1 MNMTAAMEARTNKP
15 LTACTDQEIYLALLD
30 IVREQS
36 AARVRP
42 VTGRKLY
49 YISAEFLIGK
59 LLSNNLIN
67 LGLYNDTR
75 AALAAAGKNLSD
87 IEEVEPEPSLG
98 NGGLGRLAACFL
110 DSLATLNLPGDGVGL
125 RYHFGLFHQS
135 FKDGVQNELPDPW
148 LTAHSWAEKTDT
160 VYPVELAGKTYNARL
175 YKLAVT
181 GYEGRTNTL
190 NLFDLDTIDESI
202 VHDGITFDK
211 TDIDK
216 NLTLFLYPDDSDE
229 AGRRLRVYQ
238 QYLMVSAGAQLI
250 LAECAARG
258 CDYHDLA
265 DYAAIQINDTHPSM
279 VIPELIRLLGEKGI
293 DFDEAVEIVTKT
305 CAYTNHT
312 ILAEALEKWPRAYLD
327 AVVPQLMP
335 IIEKLDTLARTRTT
349 DESLAI
355 IDGDDRVHMAHM
367 DIHFTHS
374 TNGVAYLHTE
384 ILKNSEL
391 HGFYQLYPEK
401 FNNKT
406 NGITFR
412 RWLLECDPALTAE
425 IDTIDAA
432 ALQPGE
438 EKTLQERKNVIT
450 HAQSILAGITA
461 AHLALAGDEDGEQAG
476 AADLL
481 GGAVDGLQNSARLDE
496 SLTAMSERLNDLYY
510 SARELATDL
519 ADRLDAYG
527 FDAGELD
534 QIETRLDAIYRI
546 KQKFG
551 MEVDELLARREAAA
565 AELETFQSSGQKI
578 AELKAQM
585 QTLYA
590 AAKEAAEK
598 LTQSRLKGFAAM
610 NKEMKAALEFLNMP
624 GIRFALKHTRGPLS
638 SHGQDTVEFLI
649 STNPGEEPKPLA
661 KIASGGEL
669 SRIMLAFK
677 SALADRDALPTVI
690 YDEIDTG
697 VSGLAAGRIGQLLH
711 QTARGHQVLC
721 ITHTPQV
728 AAFADNQLL
737 IQKNVRKDRTF
748 TEIHTL
754 DMDGRVEVLARM
766 ISGDKVSELSLA
778 SARELIEKSK

>member
-1 MNMTAAMEARTNKP
+1 MLASLKIENVAVIEKAEVNFTPGFNVLTGETGAGKSILIDSINAILGNRTSRELVRSGAQKACIWATFESIPTSVKKQLEKCGYEVTDDLLLYREINAEGKGSCRVNGMPATAAVVRDISAGLLSIHGQHDSQSLTNP
-15 LTACTDQEIYLALLD
+15 ALHLGLLD
-30 IVREQS
+30 QYAQNRDLFAEYYRRYREL
-36 AARVRP
+36 
-42 VTGRKLY
+42 VTVKR
-49 YISAEFLIGK
+49 
-59 LLSNNLIN
+59 
-67 LGLYNDTR
+67 
-75 AALAAAGKNLSD
+75 
-87 IEEVEPEPSLG
+87 
-98 NGGLGRLAACFL
+98 
-110 DSLATLNLPGDGVGL
+110 
-125 RYHFGLFHQS
+125 Q
-135 FKDGVQNELPDPW
+135 
-148 LTAHSWAEKTDT
+148 
-160 VYPVELAGKTYNARL
+160 
-175 YKLAVT
+175 
-181 GYEGRTNTL
+181 
-190 NLFDLDTIDESI
+190 
-202 VHDGITFDK
+202 
-211 TDIDK
+211 
-216 NLTLFLYPDDSDE
+216 
-229 AGRRLRVYQ
+229 
-238 QYLMVSAGAQLI
+238 
-250 LAECAARG
+250 
-258 CDYHDLA
+258 
-265 DYAAIQINDTHPSM
+265 
-279 VIPELIRLLGEKGI
+279 
-293 DFDEAVEIVTKT
+293 
-305 CAYTNHT
+305 
-312 ILAEALEKWPRAYLD
+312 LD
-327 AVVPQLMP
+327 ALNASESDKQRR
-335 IIEKLDTLARTRTT
+335 IE
-349 DESLAI
+349 
-355 IDGDDRVHMAHM
+355 
-367 DIHFTHS
+367 
-374 TNGVAYLHTE
+374 
-384 ILKNSEL
+384 
-391 HGFYQLYPEK
+391 
-401 FNNKT
+401 
-406 NGITFR
+406 
-412 RWLLECDPALTAE
+412 ALTAE

-534 QIETRLDAIYRI
+534 QIETRLDTIYRI

>member
-1 MNMTAAMEARTNKP
+1 MLANLKIENVAVIEKAEVNFTPGFNVLTGETGAGKSILIDSINAILGNRTSRELVRSGAQKACIWATFERIPDSVKKQLEKCGYEANDDLLLYREINAEGKGSCRVNGMPATAAVVRDISAGLLSIHGQHDSQSLTNP
-15 LTACTDQEIYLALLD
+15 ALHLGLLD
-30 IVREQS
+30 QYAQNRALFAEYYRRYREL
-36 AARVRP
+36 
-42 VTGRKLY
+42 VTVKR
-49 YISAEFLIGK
+49 
-59 LLSNNLIN
+59 
-67 LGLYNDTR
+67 
-75 AALAAAGKNLSD
+75 
-87 IEEVEPEPSLG
+87 
-98 NGGLGRLAACFL
+98 
-110 DSLATLNLPGDGVGL
+110 
-125 RYHFGLFHQS
+125 Q
-135 FKDGVQNELPDPW
+135 
-148 LTAHSWAEKTDT
+148 
-160 VYPVELAGKTYNARL
+160 
-175 YKLAVT
+175 
-181 GYEGRTNTL
+181 
-190 NLFDLDTIDESI
+190 
-202 VHDGITFDK
+202 
-211 TDIDK
+211 
-216 NLTLFLYPDDSDE
+216 
-229 AGRRLRVYQ
+229 
-238 QYLMVSAGAQLI
+238 
-250 LAECAARG
+250 
-258 CDYHDLA
+258 
-265 DYAAIQINDTHPSM
+265 
-279 VIPELIRLLGEKGI
+279 
-293 DFDEAVEIVTKT
+293 
-305 CAYTNHT
+305 
-312 ILAEALEKWPRAYLD
+312 LD
-327 AVVPQLMP
+327 ALNASESDKQRR
-335 IIEKLDTLARTRTT
+335 IE
-349 DESLAI
+349 
-355 IDGDDRVHMAHM
+355 
-367 DIHFTHS
+367 
-374 TNGVAYLHTE
+374 
-384 ILKNSEL
+384 
-391 HGFYQLYPEK
+391 
-401 FNNKT
+401 
-406 NGITFR
+406 
-412 RWLLECDPALTAE
+412 ALTAE

-450 HAQSILAGITA
+450 HAQSILEGITA
-461 AHLALAGDEDGEQAG
+461 AHLALAGDEDGEQSG

-496 SLTAMSERLNDLYY
+496 TLAPMSERLNELYY
-510 SARELATDL
+510 SARDLATDL

-527 FDAGELD
+527 FDSGELD
-534 QIETRLDAIYRI
+534 QIESRLDTIYRI

-551 MEVDELLARREAAA
+551 MEVEELLARRDTAA
-565 AELETFQSSGQKI
+565 AELENFQSSGQKI

-624 GIRFALKHTRGPLS
+624 GIRFALKHARGPLS

-711 QTARGHQVLC
+711 QTAKGHQVLC

-737 IQKNVRKDRTF
+737 IQKNVRNDRTF

>member
-1 MNMTAAMEARTNKP
+1 MLASLKIENVAVIEKAEVNFTPGFNVLTGETGAGKSILIDSINAILGNRTSRELVRSGAQKACIWATFESIPASVKKQLEKCGYEVTDDLLLYREINAEGKGSCRVNGMPATAAVVRDISAGLLSIHGQHDSQSLTNP
-15 LTACTDQEIYLALLD
+15 ALHLGLLD
-30 IVREQS
+30 QYAQNRALFAEYYRRYREL
-36 AARVRP
+36 
-42 VTGRKLY
+42 VTVKR
-49 YISAEFLIGK
+49 
-59 LLSNNLIN
+59 
-67 LGLYNDTR
+67 
-75 AALAAAGKNLSD
+75 
-87 IEEVEPEPSLG
+87 
-98 NGGLGRLAACFL
+98 
-110 DSLATLNLPGDGVGL
+110 
-125 RYHFGLFHQS
+125 Q
-135 FKDGVQNELPDPW
+135 
-148 LTAHSWAEKTDT
+148 
-160 VYPVELAGKTYNARL
+160 
-175 YKLAVT
+175 
-181 GYEGRTNTL
+181 
-190 NLFDLDTIDESI
+190 
-202 VHDGITFDK
+202 
-211 TDIDK
+211 
-216 NLTLFLYPDDSDE
+216 
-229 AGRRLRVYQ
+229 
-238 QYLMVSAGAQLI
+238 
-250 LAECAARG
+250 
-258 CDYHDLA
+258 
-265 DYAAIQINDTHPSM
+265 
-279 VIPELIRLLGEKGI
+279 
-293 DFDEAVEIVTKT
+293 
-305 CAYTNHT
+305 
-312 ILAEALEKWPRAYLD
+312 LD
-327 AVVPQLMP
+327 ALNASESDKQRR
-335 IIEKLDTLARTRTT
+335 IE
-349 DESLAI
+349 
-355 IDGDDRVHMAHM
+355 
-367 DIHFTHS
+367 
-374 TNGVAYLHTE
+374 
-384 ILKNSEL
+384 
-391 HGFYQLYPEK
+391 
-401 FNNKT
+401 
-406 NGITFR
+406 
-412 RWLLECDPALTAE
+412 ALTAE

-450 HAQSILAGITA
+450 HAQSILEGITA
-461 AHLALAGDEDGEQAG
+461 AHLALAGDEDGEQSG

-496 SLTAMSERLNDLYY
+496 TLASMSERLNDLYY

-527 FDAGELD
+527 FDTGELD
-534 QIETRLDAIYRI
+534 QIESRLDTIYRI
-546 KQKFG
+546 KQQFG

-624 GIRFALKHTRGPLS
+624 GIRFALKHARGPLS

-711 QTARGHQVLC
+711 QTAKGHQVLC

-737 IQKNVRKDRTF
+737 IQKNVRNDRTF

>member
-1 MNMTAAMEARTNKP
+1 MLANLKIENVAVIEKAEVHFTPGFNVLTGETGAGKSILIDSINAILGNRTSRELVRSGAQKACIWATFEDIPDSVKSQLEKCGYEVSDDLLLYREINAEGKGSCRVNGMPATAAVVRDISAGLLSIHGQHDSQSLTNP
-15 LTACTDQEIYLALLD
+15 ALHLGLLD
-30 IVREQS
+30 QY
-36 AARVRP
+36 AQ
-42 VTGRKLY
+42 
-49 YISAEFLIGK
+49 
-59 LLSNNLIN
+59 N
-67 LGLYNDTR
+67 R
-75 AALAAAGKNLSD
+75 A
-87 IEEVEPEPSLG
+87 
-98 NGGLGRLAACFL
+98 
-110 DSLATLNLPGDGVGL
+110 
-125 RYHFGLFHQS
+125 LF
-135 FKDGVQNELPDPW
+135 
-148 LTAHSWAEKTDT
+148 
-160 VYPVELAGKTYNARL
+160 
-175 YKLAVT
+175 
-181 GYEGRTNTL
+181 
-190 NLFDLDTIDESI
+190 
-202 VHDGITFDK
+202 
-211 TDIDK
+211 
-216 NLTLFLYPDDSDE
+216 
-229 AGRRLRVYQ
+229 
-238 QYLMVSAGAQLI
+238 
-250 LAECAARG
+250 
-258 CDYHDLA
+258 A
-265 DYAAIQINDTHPSM
+265 DYYRRYRAL
-279 VIPELIRLLGEKGI
+279 V
-293 DFDEAVEIVTKT
+293 AVK
-305 CAYTNHT
+305 
-312 ILAEALEKWPRAYLD
+312 RQLD
-327 AVVPQLMP
+327 ALNANEADKQRR
-335 IIEKLDTLARTRTT
+335 IE
-349 DESLAI
+349 
-355 IDGDDRVHMAHM
+355 
-367 DIHFTHS
+367 
-374 TNGVAYLHTE
+374 
-384 ILKNSEL
+384 
-391 HGFYQLYPEK
+391 
-401 FNNKT
+401 
-406 NGITFR
+406 
-412 RWLLECDPALTAE
+412 ALTAE
-425 IDTIDAA
+425 INAIDAA

-450 HAQSILAGITA
+450 HAQSILEGITA
-461 AHLALAGDEDGEQAG
+461 AHLALAGDEDGEQSG

-496 SLTAMSERLNDLYY
+496 TLSPLSERLNDLYY

-534 QIETRLDAIYRI
+534 QIESRLDTIYRI

-590 AAKEAAEK
+590 DAKQAAEK

-624 GIRFALKHTRGPLS
+624 GIRFALKHARGPLA

-711 QTARGHQVLC
+711 QTAKGHQVLC

-737 IQKNVRKDRTF
+737 IQKNVRNDRTF

>member
-1 MNMTAAMEARTNKP
+1 MLANLKIENVAVIEKAEVNFTPGFNVLTGETGAGKSILIDSINAILGNRTSRELVRSGAQKACIWATFERIPDSVKKQLEKCGYEANDDLLLYREINAEGKGSCRVNGMPATAAVVRDISAGLLSIHGQHDSQSLTNP
-15 LTACTDQEIYLALLD
+15 ALHLGLLD
-30 IVREQS
+30 QYAQNRALFAEYYRRYREL
-36 AARVRP
+36 
-42 VTGRKLY
+42 VTVKR
-49 YISAEFLIGK
+49 
-59 LLSNNLIN
+59 
-67 LGLYNDTR
+67 
-75 AALAAAGKNLSD
+75 
-87 IEEVEPEPSLG
+87 
-98 NGGLGRLAACFL
+98 
-110 DSLATLNLPGDGVGL
+110 
-125 RYHFGLFHQS
+125 Q
-135 FKDGVQNELPDPW
+135 
-148 LTAHSWAEKTDT
+148 
-160 VYPVELAGKTYNARL
+160 
-175 YKLAVT
+175 
-181 GYEGRTNTL
+181 
-190 NLFDLDTIDESI
+190 
-202 VHDGITFDK
+202 
-211 TDIDK
+211 
-216 NLTLFLYPDDSDE
+216 
-229 AGRRLRVYQ
+229 
-238 QYLMVSAGAQLI
+238 
-250 LAECAARG
+250 
-258 CDYHDLA
+258 
-265 DYAAIQINDTHPSM
+265 
-279 VIPELIRLLGEKGI
+279 
-293 DFDEAVEIVTKT
+293 
-305 CAYTNHT
+305 
-312 ILAEALEKWPRAYLD
+312 LD
-327 AVVPQLMP
+327 ALNASESDKQRR
-335 IIEKLDTLARTRTT
+335 IE
-349 DESLAI
+349 
-355 IDGDDRVHMAHM
+355 
-367 DIHFTHS
+367 
-374 TNGVAYLHTE
+374 
-384 ILKNSEL
+384 
-391 HGFYQLYPEK
+391 
-401 FNNKT
+401 
-406 NGITFR
+406 
-412 RWLLECDPALTAE
+412 ALTAE

-450 HAQSILAGITA
+450 HAQSILEGITA
-461 AHLALAGDEDGEQAG
+461 AHLALAGDEDGEQSG

-496 SLTAMSERLNDLYY
+496 TLAPMSERLNDLYY

-527 FDAGELD
+527 FDTGELD
-534 QIETRLDAIYRI
+534 QIESRLDTIYRI

-624 GIRFALKHTRGPLS
+624 GIRFALKHARGPLS

-677 SALADRDALPTVI
+677 SALANRDALPTVI

-711 QTARGHQVLC
+711 QTAKGHQVLC

-737 IQKNVRKDRTF
+737 IQKNVRNDRTF

>member
-1 MNMTAAMEARTNKP
+1 MLANLKIENVAVIEKAEVNFTSGFNVLTGETGAGKSILIDSINAILGNRTSRELVRSGAQKACIWATFERIPDSVKKQLEKCGYEANDDLLLYREINAEGKGSCRVNGMPATAAVVRDISAGLLSIHGQHDSQSLTNP
-15 LTACTDQEIYLALLD
+15 ALHLGLLD
-30 IVREQS
+30 QYAQNRALFAEYYRCYREL
-36 AARVRP
+36 
-42 VTGRKLY
+42 VTVKR
-49 YISAEFLIGK
+49 
-59 LLSNNLIN
+59 
-67 LGLYNDTR
+67 
-75 AALAAAGKNLSD
+75 
-87 IEEVEPEPSLG
+87 
-98 NGGLGRLAACFL
+98 
-110 DSLATLNLPGDGVGL
+110 
-125 RYHFGLFHQS
+125 Q
-135 FKDGVQNELPDPW
+135 
-148 LTAHSWAEKTDT
+148 
-160 VYPVELAGKTYNARL
+160 
-175 YKLAVT
+175 
-181 GYEGRTNTL
+181 
-190 NLFDLDTIDESI
+190 
-202 VHDGITFDK
+202 
-211 TDIDK
+211 
-216 NLTLFLYPDDSDE
+216 
-229 AGRRLRVYQ
+229 
-238 QYLMVSAGAQLI
+238 
-250 LAECAARG
+250 
-258 CDYHDLA
+258 
-265 DYAAIQINDTHPSM
+265 
-279 VIPELIRLLGEKGI
+279 
-293 DFDEAVEIVTKT
+293 
-305 CAYTNHT
+305 
-312 ILAEALEKWPRAYLD
+312 LD
-327 AVVPQLMP
+327 ALNASESDKQRR
-335 IIEKLDTLARTRTT
+335 IE
-349 DESLAI
+349 
-355 IDGDDRVHMAHM
+355 
-367 DIHFTHS
+367 
-374 TNGVAYLHTE
+374 
-384 ILKNSEL
+384 
-391 HGFYQLYPEK
+391 
-401 FNNKT
+401 
-406 NGITFR
+406 
-412 RWLLECDPALTAE
+412 ALTAE

-450 HAQSILAGITA
+450 HAQSILEGITA
-461 AHLALAGDEDGEQAG
+461 AHLALAGDEDGEQSG

-496 SLTAMSERLNDLYY
+496 TLAPMSERLNDLYY

-527 FDAGELD
+527 FDTGELD
-534 QIETRLDAIYRI
+534 QIESRLDTIYRI

-624 GIRFALKHTRGPLS
+624 GIRFALKHARGPLS
-638 SHGQDTVEFLI
+638 SHGQDSVEFLI

-711 QTARGHQVLC
+711 QTAKGHQVLC

-737 IQKNVRKDRTF
+737 IQKNVRNDRTF

>member
-1 MNMTAAMEARTNKP
+1 MLASLKIENVAVIEKAEVNFTPGFNVLTGETGAGKSILIDSINAILGNRTSRELVRSGAQKACIWATFESIPTSVKKQLEKCGYEVTDDLLLYREINAEGKGSCRVNGMPATAAVVRDISSGLLSIHGQHDSQSLTNP
-15 LTACTDQEIYLALLD
+15 ALHLGLLD
-30 IVREQS
+30 QYAQNRDLFAEYYRRYREL
-36 AARVRP
+36 
-42 VTGRKLY
+42 VTVKR
-49 YISAEFLIGK
+49 
-59 LLSNNLIN
+59 
-67 LGLYNDTR
+67 
-75 AALAAAGKNLSD
+75 
-87 IEEVEPEPSLG
+87 
-98 NGGLGRLAACFL
+98 
-110 DSLATLNLPGDGVGL
+110 
-125 RYHFGLFHQS
+125 Q
-135 FKDGVQNELPDPW
+135 
-148 LTAHSWAEKTDT
+148 
-160 VYPVELAGKTYNARL
+160 
-175 YKLAVT
+175 
-181 GYEGRTNTL
+181 
-190 NLFDLDTIDESI
+190 
-202 VHDGITFDK
+202 
-211 TDIDK
+211 
-216 NLTLFLYPDDSDE
+216 
-229 AGRRLRVYQ
+229 
-238 QYLMVSAGAQLI
+238 
-250 LAECAARG
+250 
-258 CDYHDLA
+258 
-265 DYAAIQINDTHPSM
+265 
-279 VIPELIRLLGEKGI
+279 
-293 DFDEAVEIVTKT
+293 
-305 CAYTNHT
+305 
-312 ILAEALEKWPRAYLD
+312 LD
-327 AVVPQLMP
+327 ALNASESDKQRR
-335 IIEKLDTLARTRTT
+335 IE
-349 DESLAI
+349 
-355 IDGDDRVHMAHM
+355 
-367 DIHFTHS
+367 
-374 TNGVAYLHTE
+374 
-384 ILKNSEL
+384 
-391 HGFYQLYPEK
+391 
-401 FNNKT
+401 
-406 NGITFR
+406 
-412 RWLLECDPALTAE
+412 ALTAE

-534 QIETRLDAIYRI
+534 QIETRLDTIYRI

-748 TEIHTL
+748 TGIHTL

>member
-1 MNMTAAMEARTNKP
+1 MLANLKIENVAVIEKAEVNFTPGFNVLTGETGAGKSILIDSINAILGNRTSRELVRSGAQKACIWATFERIPDSVKKQLEKCGYEANDDLLLYREINAEGKGSCRVNGMPATAAVVRDISAGLLSIHGQHDSQSLTNP
-15 LTACTDQEIYLALLD
+15 ALHLGLLD
-30 IVREQS
+30 QYAQNRALFAEYYRRYREL
-36 AARVRP
+36 
-42 VTGRKLY
+42 VTVKR
-49 YISAEFLIGK
+49 
-59 LLSNNLIN
+59 
-67 LGLYNDTR
+67 
-75 AALAAAGKNLSD
+75 
-87 IEEVEPEPSLG
+87 
-98 NGGLGRLAACFL
+98 
-110 DSLATLNLPGDGVGL
+110 
-125 RYHFGLFHQS
+125 Q
-135 FKDGVQNELPDPW
+135 
-148 LTAHSWAEKTDT
+148 
-160 VYPVELAGKTYNARL
+160 
-175 YKLAVT
+175 
-181 GYEGRTNTL
+181 
-190 NLFDLDTIDESI
+190 
-202 VHDGITFDK
+202 
-211 TDIDK
+211 
-216 NLTLFLYPDDSDE
+216 
-229 AGRRLRVYQ
+229 
-238 QYLMVSAGAQLI
+238 
-250 LAECAARG
+250 
-258 CDYHDLA
+258 
-265 DYAAIQINDTHPSM
+265 
-279 VIPELIRLLGEKGI
+279 
-293 DFDEAVEIVTKT
+293 
-305 CAYTNHT
+305 
-312 ILAEALEKWPRAYLD
+312 LD
-327 AVVPQLMP
+327 ALNASESDKQRR
-335 IIEKLDTLARTRTT
+335 IE
-349 DESLAI
+349 
-355 IDGDDRVHMAHM
+355 V
-367 DIHFTHS
+367 
-374 TNGVAYLHTE
+374 
-384 ILKNSEL
+384 
-391 HGFYQLYPEK
+391 
-401 FNNKT
+401 
-406 NGITFR
+406 
-412 RWLLECDPALTAE
+412 LTAE

-450 HAQSILAGITA
+450 HAQSILEGITA
-461 AHLALAGDEDGEQAG
+461 AHLALAGDEDGEQSG

-496 SLTAMSERLNDLYY
+496 TLAPMSERLNDLYY

-527 FDAGELD
+527 FDTGELD
-534 QIETRLDAIYRI
+534 QIESRLDTIYRI

-624 GIRFALKHTRGPLS
+624 GIRFALKHARGPLS
-638 SHGQDTVEFLI
+638 SHGQDMVEFLI

-711 QTARGHQVLC
+711 QTAKGHQVLC

-737 IQKNVRKDRTF
+737 IQKNVRNDRTF

>member
-1 MNMTAAMEARTNKP
+1 MLASLKIENVAVIEKAEVNFTPGFNVLTGETGAGKSILIDSINAILGNRTSRELVRSGAQKACIWATFESIPASVKKQLEKCGYEVTDDLLLYREINAEGKGSCRVNGMPATAAVVRDISSGLLSIHGQHDSQSLTNP
-15 LTACTDQEIYLALLD
+15 ALHLGLLD
-30 IVREQS
+30 QYAQNRDLFAEYYRRYREL
-36 AARVRP
+36 
-42 VTGRKLY
+42 VTVKR
-49 YISAEFLIGK
+49 
-59 LLSNNLIN
+59 
-67 LGLYNDTR
+67 
-75 AALAAAGKNLSD
+75 
-87 IEEVEPEPSLG
+87 
-98 NGGLGRLAACFL
+98 
-110 DSLATLNLPGDGVGL
+110 
-125 RYHFGLFHQS
+125 Q
-135 FKDGVQNELPDPW
+135 
-148 LTAHSWAEKTDT
+148 
-160 VYPVELAGKTYNARL
+160 
-175 YKLAVT
+175 
-181 GYEGRTNTL
+181 
-190 NLFDLDTIDESI
+190 
-202 VHDGITFDK
+202 
-211 TDIDK
+211 
-216 NLTLFLYPDDSDE
+216 
-229 AGRRLRVYQ
+229 
-238 QYLMVSAGAQLI
+238 
-250 LAECAARG
+250 
-258 CDYHDLA
+258 
-265 DYAAIQINDTHPSM
+265 
-279 VIPELIRLLGEKGI
+279 
-293 DFDEAVEIVTKT
+293 
-305 CAYTNHT
+305 
-312 ILAEALEKWPRAYLD
+312 LD
-327 AVVPQLMP
+327 ALNASESDKQRR
-335 IIEKLDTLARTRTT
+335 IET
-349 DESLAI
+349 
-355 IDGDDRVHMAHM
+355 
-367 DIHFTHS
+367 
-374 TNGVAYLHTE
+374 
-384 ILKNSEL
+384 
-391 HGFYQLYPEK
+391 
-401 FNNKT
+401 
-406 NGITFR
+406 
-412 RWLLECDPALTAE
+412 LTAE

-534 QIETRLDAIYRI
+534 QIETRLDTIYRI

-748 TEIHTL
+748 TEIYTL

>member
-1 MNMTAAMEARTNKP
+1 MLANLKIENVAVIEKAEVNFTPGFNVLTGETGAGKSILIDSINAILGNRTSRELVRSGAQKACIWATFERIPDSVKKQLEKCGYEANDDLLLYREINAEGKGSCRVNGMPATAAVVRDISAGLLSIHGQHDSQSLTNP
-15 LTACTDQEIYLALLD
+15 ALHLGLLD
-30 IVREQS
+30 QYAQNRALFAEYYRRYREL
-36 AARVRP
+36 
-42 VTGRKLY
+42 VTVKR
-49 YISAEFLIGK
+49 
-59 LLSNNLIN
+59 
-67 LGLYNDTR
+67 
-75 AALAAAGKNLSD
+75 
-87 IEEVEPEPSLG
+87 
-98 NGGLGRLAACFL
+98 
-110 DSLATLNLPGDGVGL
+110 
-125 RYHFGLFHQS
+125 Q
-135 FKDGVQNELPDPW
+135 
-148 LTAHSWAEKTDT
+148 
-160 VYPVELAGKTYNARL
+160 
-175 YKLAVT
+175 
-181 GYEGRTNTL
+181 
-190 NLFDLDTIDESI
+190 
-202 VHDGITFDK
+202 
-211 TDIDK
+211 
-216 NLTLFLYPDDSDE
+216 
-229 AGRRLRVYQ
+229 
-238 QYLMVSAGAQLI
+238 
-250 LAECAARG
+250 
-258 CDYHDLA
+258 
-265 DYAAIQINDTHPSM
+265 
-279 VIPELIRLLGEKGI
+279 
-293 DFDEAVEIVTKT
+293 
-305 CAYTNHT
+305 
-312 ILAEALEKWPRAYLD
+312 LD
-327 AVVPQLMP
+327 ALNASESDKQRR
-335 IIEKLDTLARTRTT
+335 IE
-349 DESLAI
+349 
-355 IDGDDRVHMAHM
+355 
-367 DIHFTHS
+367 
-374 TNGVAYLHTE
+374 
-384 ILKNSEL
+384 
-391 HGFYQLYPEK
+391 
-401 FNNKT
+401 
-406 NGITFR
+406 
-412 RWLLECDPALTAE
+412 ALTAE

-450 HAQSILAGITA
+450 HAQSILEGITA
-461 AHLALAGDEDGEQAG
+461 AHLALAGDEDGEQSG

-496 SLTAMSERLNDLYY
+496 TRAPMSERLNDLYY

-527 FDAGELD
+527 FDTGELD
-534 QIETRLDAIYRI
+534 QIESRLDTIYRI

-624 GIRFALKHTRGPLS
+624 GIRFALKHARGPLS

-711 QTARGHQVLC
+711 QTAKGHQVLC

-737 IQKNVRKDRTF
+737 IQKNVRNDRTF

-766 ISGDKVSELSLA
+766 ISGDKVSDLSLA

>member
-1 MNMTAAMEARTNKP
+1 MLASLKIENVAVIEKAEVNFTSGFNVLTGETGAGKSILIDSINAILGNRTSRELVRSGAQKACIWATFESIPASVKKQLEKCGYEVTDDLLLYREINAEGKGSCRVNGMPATAAVVRDISSGLLSIHGQHDSQSLTNP
-15 LTACTDQEIYLALLD
+15 ALHLGLLD
-30 IVREQS
+30 QYAQNRDLFAEYYRRYREL
-36 AARVRP
+36 
-42 VTGRKLY
+42 VTVKR
-49 YISAEFLIGK
+49 
-59 LLSNNLIN
+59 
-67 LGLYNDTR
+67 
-75 AALAAAGKNLSD
+75 
-87 IEEVEPEPSLG
+87 
-98 NGGLGRLAACFL
+98 
-110 DSLATLNLPGDGVGL
+110 
-125 RYHFGLFHQS
+125 Q
-135 FKDGVQNELPDPW
+135 
-148 LTAHSWAEKTDT
+148 
-160 VYPVELAGKTYNARL
+160 
-175 YKLAVT
+175 
-181 GYEGRTNTL
+181 
-190 NLFDLDTIDESI
+190 
-202 VHDGITFDK
+202 
-211 TDIDK
+211 
-216 NLTLFLYPDDSDE
+216 
-229 AGRRLRVYQ
+229 
-238 QYLMVSAGAQLI
+238 
-250 LAECAARG
+250 
-258 CDYHDLA
+258 
-265 DYAAIQINDTHPSM
+265 
-279 VIPELIRLLGEKGI
+279 
-293 DFDEAVEIVTKT
+293 
-305 CAYTNHT
+305 
-312 ILAEALEKWPRAYLD
+312 LD
-327 AVVPQLMP
+327 ALNASESDKQRR
-335 IIEKLDTLARTRTT
+335 IE
-349 DESLAI
+349 
-355 IDGDDRVHMAHM
+355 
-367 DIHFTHS
+367 
-374 TNGVAYLHTE
+374 
-384 ILKNSEL
+384 
-391 HGFYQLYPEK
+391 
-401 FNNKT
+401 
-406 NGITFR
+406 
-412 RWLLECDPALTAE
+412 ALTAE
-425 IDTIDAA
+425 IDAIDAA

-534 QIETRLDAIYRI
+534 QIETRLDTIYRI

-578 AELKAQM
+578 AKLKAQM

>member
-1 MNMTAAMEARTNKP
+1 MLANLKIENVAVIEKAEVHFTPGFNVLTGETGAGKSILIDSINAILGNRTSRELVRSGAQKACIWATFEDIPDSVKKQLEKCGYEVSDDLLLYREINAEGKGSCRVNGMPATAAVVRDISAGLLSIHGQHDSQSLTNP
-15 LTACTDQEIYLALLD
+15 ALHLGLLD
-30 IVREQS
+30 QY
-36 AARVRP
+36 AQ
-42 VTGRKLY
+42 
-49 YISAEFLIGK
+49 
-59 LLSNNLIN
+59 N
-67 LGLYNDTR
+67 R
-75 AALAAAGKNLSD
+75 A
-87 IEEVEPEPSLG
+87 
-98 NGGLGRLAACFL
+98 
-110 DSLATLNLPGDGVGL
+110 
-125 RYHFGLFHQS
+125 LF
-135 FKDGVQNELPDPW
+135 
-148 LTAHSWAEKTDT
+148 
-160 VYPVELAGKTYNARL
+160 
-175 YKLAVT
+175 
-181 GYEGRTNTL
+181 
-190 NLFDLDTIDESI
+190 
-202 VHDGITFDK
+202 
-211 TDIDK
+211 
-216 NLTLFLYPDDSDE
+216 
-229 AGRRLRVYQ
+229 
-238 QYLMVSAGAQLI
+238 
-250 LAECAARG
+250 
-258 CDYHDLA
+258 A
-265 DYAAIQINDTHPSM
+265 DYYRRYRAL
-279 VIPELIRLLGEKGI
+279 V
-293 DFDEAVEIVTKT
+293 AVK
-305 CAYTNHT
+305 
-312 ILAEALEKWPRAYLD
+312 RQLD
-327 AVVPQLMP
+327 ALNANEADKQRR
-335 IIEKLDTLARTRTT
+335 IE
-349 DESLAI
+349 
-355 IDGDDRVHMAHM
+355 
-367 DIHFTHS
+367 
-374 TNGVAYLHTE
+374 
-384 ILKNSEL
+384 
-391 HGFYQLYPEK
+391 
-401 FNNKT
+401 
-406 NGITFR
+406 
-412 RWLLECDPALTAE
+412 ALTAE
-425 IDTIDAA
+425 INAIDAA

-450 HAQSILAGITA
+450 HAQSILEGITA
-461 AHLALAGDEDGEQAG
+461 AHLALAGDEDGEQSG

-496 SLTAMSERLNDLYY
+496 TLSPLSERLNDLYY

-534 QIETRLDAIYRI
+534 QIESRLDTIYRI

-590 AAKEAAEK
+590 DAKQAAEK

-624 GIRFALKHTRGPLS
+624 GIRFALKHVRGPLA

-711 QTARGHQVLC
+711 QTAKGHQVLC

-737 IQKNVRKDRTF
+737 IQKNVRNDRTF

>member
-1 MNMTAAMEARTNKP
+1 MLASLKIENVAVIEKAEVNFTPGFNVLTGETGAGKSILIDSINAILGNRTSRELVRSGAQKACIWATFESIPASVKKQLEKCGYEVTDDLLLYREINAEGKGSCRVNGMPATAAVVRDISSGLLSIHGQHDSQSLTNP
-15 LTACTDQEIYLALLD
+15 ALHLGLLD
-30 IVREQS
+30 QYAQNRDLFAEYYRRYREL
-36 AARVRP
+36 
-42 VTGRKLY
+42 VTVKR
-49 YISAEFLIGK
+49 
-59 LLSNNLIN
+59 
-67 LGLYNDTR
+67 
-75 AALAAAGKNLSD
+75 
-87 IEEVEPEPSLG
+87 
-98 NGGLGRLAACFL
+98 
-110 DSLATLNLPGDGVGL
+110 
-125 RYHFGLFHQS
+125 Q
-135 FKDGVQNELPDPW
+135 
-148 LTAHSWAEKTDT
+148 
-160 VYPVELAGKTYNARL
+160 
-175 YKLAVT
+175 
-181 GYEGRTNTL
+181 
-190 NLFDLDTIDESI
+190 
-202 VHDGITFDK
+202 
-211 TDIDK
+211 
-216 NLTLFLYPDDSDE
+216 
-229 AGRRLRVYQ
+229 
-238 QYLMVSAGAQLI
+238 
-250 LAECAARG
+250 
-258 CDYHDLA
+258 
-265 DYAAIQINDTHPSM
+265 
-279 VIPELIRLLGEKGI
+279 
-293 DFDEAVEIVTKT
+293 
-305 CAYTNHT
+305 
-312 ILAEALEKWPRAYLD
+312 LD
-327 AVVPQLMP
+327 ALNASESDKQCR
-335 IIEKLDTLARTRTT
+335 IEA
-349 DESLAI
+349 A
-355 IDGDDRVHMAHM
+355 
-367 DIHFTHS
+367 
-374 TNGVAYLHTE
+374 
-384 ILKNSEL
+384 
-391 HGFYQLYPEK
+391 
-401 FNNKT
+401 
-406 NGITFR
+406 
-412 RWLLECDPALTAE
+412 TAE

-534 QIETRLDAIYRI
+534 QIETRLDTIYRI

-551 MEVDELLARREAAA
+551 MEVDELLARREATA